1 MSVRPTTSLT
11 RDKFMGREKR
21 TMDRRK
27 MLALLGVSPA
37 LVADSPA
44 YARTAPRVVSD
55 HSSADG
61 GGELITV
68 MNPAIAGKLA
78 TRVPLVPPLDTLDH
92 KTIYMVNLSWEG
104 PDAANYFYEA
114 MTEWL
119 NQHYTGV
126 KTIVKVTAEGMFG
139 GDPALL
145 KAVTASKADAAIV
158 GVAG

>member
-1 MSVRPTTSLT
+1 
-11 RDKFMGREKR
+11 
-21 TMDRRK
+21 MDRRK
-27 MLALLGVSPA
+27 VLRFLGVSPA
-37 LVADSPA
+37 LLTAFPA
-44 YARTAPRVVSD
+44 SAEKAPAGVS
-55 HSSADG
+55 SSYGNAGD
-61 GGELITV
+61 LITV

-78 TRVPLVPPLDTLDH
+78 TRVPLAPPLDSLDN

-114 MTEWL
+114 MTQWL

-139 GDPALL
+139 SDPSLL
-145 KAVTASKADAAIV
+145 KAITTSKADAAIV

>member
-1 MSVRPTTSLT
+1 
-11 RDKFMGREKR
+11 
-21 TMDRRK
+21 MDRRK

-44 YARTAPRVVSD
+44 YARKAPKAMAAEPAAKD
-55 HSSADG
+55 GSS
-61 GGELITV
+61 ELITV

-78 TRVPLVPPLDTLDH
+78 KRVPLAPPLDSLDN

-104 PDAANYFYEA
+104 PDAANYFYGA

-119 NQHYTGV
+119 QKRYPSV

-139 GDPALL
+139 SDPSII
-145 KAVTASKADAAIV
+145 KDIKASKADAAIV

>member
-1 MSVRPTTSLT
+1 
-11 RDKFMGREKR
+11 
-21 TMDRRK
+21 MDRRK
-27 MLALLGVSPA
+27 VLRFLGVSPA
-37 LVADSPA
+37 LLTGFPA
-44 YARTAPRVVSD
+44 SAEMAPAGVPSSD
-55 HSSADG
+55 RHAGD
-61 GGELITV
+61 LVTV

-78 TRVPLVPPLDTLDH
+78 ARVPLVPPLDSLDN

-114 MTEWL
+114 MTQWL

-139 GDPALL
+139 SDPSLL
-145 KAVTASKADAAIV
+145 KAITASNADAAIV

>member
-1 MSVRPTTSLT
+1 
-11 RDKFMGREKR
+11 
-21 TMDRRK
+21 MDRRK
-27 MLALLGVSPA
+27 VLRFLGISPA
-37 LVADSPA
+37 LLTGFPA
-44 YARTAPRVVSD
+44 VTEKAPASVS
-55 HSSADG
+55 SSNSNGNAGD
-61 GGELITV
+61 LITV

-78 TRVPLVPPLDTLDH
+78 TRVPLVPPLDSLDN